1 MLLLIRAAAGALA
14 LALLAGCATTNMGT
28 PGDPLER
35 MNRATYRFN
44 NGFDRAVLRP
54 VARGYRD
61 HVPHVV
67 QEGIDNFLENLAFTT
82 TIVNDLLQLKI
93 KDTLVDLGR
102 FTVNTTLGI
111 GGLLDPASHFGIPRN
126 DEDFGQTLGRW
137 GVPAGPYFVI
147 PFLGP
152 SSVRDAPSL
161 YVDAQTDLRLALD
174 LDSTTEWGLAGIS
187 LVNRRAE
194 LLPFDASFDAAYDR
208 YALIRNAW
216 LQRREYQVKDGEVEE
231 EPIEDPEDLEPL
243 EDPAPEEDLKKYGA
257 PAPEAQQPDAQQPD
271 AQEPDVRNPV
281 EPATEAPSSESPPDQ
296 PPPGGGDSSSATS
309 LISASEAIAE
319 GTFR

>member
-14 LALLAGCATTNMGT
+14 LALLAGCATTNMGS

-44 NGFDRAVLRP
+44 NGIDRAVLRP

-67 QEGIDNFLENLAFTT
+67 QEGIDNFLDNLAFTT

-111 GGLLDPASHFGIPRN
+111 GGLFDPASRFGIPRN

-137 GVPAGPYFVI
+137 GVPSGPYLVI

-152 SSVRDAPSL
+152 SSLRDAPSL

-187 LVNRRAE
+187 LINRRAE
-194 LLPFDASFDAAYDR
+194 LLPFDSSFDSAYDR

-216 LQRREYQVKDGEVEE
+216 TQRRQYQVKDGEVEE
-231 EPIEDPEDLEPL
+231 EPIEDPEDVEPL
-243 EDPAPEEDLKKYGA
+243 EDPAPEEDLRKYGEPA
-257 PAPEAQQPDAQQPD
+257 PAAHEPDAPESEPSAPEA
-271 AQEPDVRNPV
+271 PV
-281 EPATEAPSSESPPDQ
+281 PEAPPPEPPPDQ
-296 PPPGGGDSSSATS
+296 PPPGGESSSATS
-309 LISASEAIAE
+309 LIPASEEIAD

>member
-1 MLLLIRAAAGALA
+1 MSLLTRAAAGALA
-14 LALLAGCATTNMGT
+14 LALLAGCATTNMGS

-44 NGFDRAVLRP
+44 NGIDRAVLRP

-67 QEGIDNFLENLAFTT
+67 QEGIDNFLDNLAYTT

-93 KDTLVDLGR
+93 MDTLIDLGR

-137 GVPAGPYFVI
+137 GVPSGPYLVI

-152 SSVRDAPSL
+152 SSLRDAPSL
-161 YVDAQTDLRLALD
+161 YADAQTDLRLALD
-174 LDSTTEWGLAGIS
+174 LDSSTEWGLAGIS
-187 LVNRRAE
+187 LINRRAE
-194 LLPFDASFDAAYDR
+194 LLPFDSSFDAAYDR

-216 LQRREYQVKDGEVEE
+216 MQRREYQVKDGEVEE
-231 EPIEDPEDLEPL
+231 EPIEDPADLEPL
-243 EDPAPEEDLKKYGA
+243 EDPAPEEDLKKYGEPAPATPKPDAPAPEPQAPEA
-257 PAPEAQQPDAQQPD
+257 PAPEAP
-271 AQEPDVRNPV
+271 
-281 EPATEAPSSESPPDQ
+281 PPDQ
-296 PPPGGGDSSSATS
+296 PPPGGESSSATS
-309 LISASEAIAE
+309 LIPASEAIAD
-319 GTFR
+319 GMFR

>member
-1 MLLLIRAAAGALA
+1 MFVLIRAAAGALT

-35 MNRATYRFN
+35 MNRATYKFN
-44 NGFDRAVLRP
+44 NGVDRAVLRP

-67 QEGIDNFLENLAFTT
+67 QEGVDNFLDNLAYTT
-82 TIVNDLLQLKI
+82 TIVNDLLQLKL

-102 FTVNTTLGI
+102 FAVNTTLGI
-111 GGLLDPASHFGIPRN
+111 GGLFDPASEFGIPRN

-137 GVPAGPYFVI
+137 GMPAGPYLVL

-152 SSVRDAPSL
+152 SSLRDAPSL
-161 YVDAQTDLRLALD
+161 YVDAQTDLRFALG
-174 LDSTTEWGLAGIS
+174 LDSTTEWALAGIS

-194 LLPFDASFDAAYDR
+194 LLPYDASFDSAYDR

-231 EPIEDPEDLEPL
+231 EPIEDPESLEPL
-243 EDPAPEEDLKKYGA
+243 EDPAPEEDARKYGA
-257 PAPEAQQPDAQQPD
+257 PAPEAQKPDVQGPEAAKPETPAPDAPP
-271 AQEPDVRNPV
+271 AEP
-281 EPATEAPSSESPPDQ
+281 PPDQ
-296 PPPGGGDSSSATS
+296 PPPGGAINSATS
-309 LISASEAIAE
+309 LIPASEAIAG